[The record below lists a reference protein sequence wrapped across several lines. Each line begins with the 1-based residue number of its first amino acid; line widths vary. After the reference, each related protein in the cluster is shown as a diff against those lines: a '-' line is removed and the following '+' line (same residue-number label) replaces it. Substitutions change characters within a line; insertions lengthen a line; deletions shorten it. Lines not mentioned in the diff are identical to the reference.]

1 MSYND
6 DKRELLKLKQGLIEE
21 SETIKELPHEEN
33 INYEVKGFGKK
44 VANFFYLYK
53 IQIVLITFFAA
64 LAVFL
69 TYSLLSRE
77 QADMRV
83 LVFAESPDTTATLF
97 YRINDFENALEQYT
111 PNYDE
116 NGYTHVEVFSMN
128 LNPQQDTNY
137 YMANQ
142 AKLFGEL
149 KSGVAQLYIAD
160 RSSLETIIGEQKES
174 QAFVDL
180 SALYPDDPNVTDNY
194 YYKVKG
200 STFADALMYLES
212 CPEDLY
218 IVLRSSDFQGV
229 SPYDDKME
237 ENNRRALEVFDNIV
251 NDRKV
256 TAEPQK

>member
-21 SETIKELPHEEN
+21 SEIIKEIPHEEN
-33 INYEVKGFGKK
+33 INYEVKGAGKK
-44 VANFFYLYK
+44 IANFFYHYK
-53 IQIVLITFFAA
+53 IHIVLITFFSA
-64 LAVFL
+64 LAIFL

-77 QADMRV
+77 QADIRV
-83 LVFAESPDTTATLF
+83 LVFAENPDTTATVF
-97 YRINDFENALEQYT
+97 YKINDIEAAIEQYT

-116 NGYTHVEVFSMN
+116 NGYIHAEVFSMN
-128 LNPQQDTNY
+128 MNPQQDANY

-142 AKLFGEL
+142 AKLFGEM

-160 RSSLETIIGEQKES
+160 RSSLEMIIGEQKES

-180 SALYPDDPNVTDNY
+180 SALYPDDPNIVDSY

-200 STFADALMYLES
+200 SSFADALMYMES

-218 IVLRSSDFQGV
+218 IAIRSSDFKGV
-229 SPYDDKME
+229 DPYDDKMA
-237 ENNRRALEVFDNIV
+237 ENHRRAVEVFDNIV
-251 NDRKV
+251 NDRKI
-256 TAEPQK
+256 TAEE

>member
-6 DKRELLKLKQGLIEE
+6 DKRELLKLKQGIIEE

-53 IQIVLITFFAA
+53 IHIVLITFFAA

-69 TYSLLSRE
+69 AYSVLSRE
-77 QADMRV
+77 QADIRV
-83 LVFAESPDTTATLF
+83 LVFAENPDTTATVF
-97 YRINDFENALEQYT
+97 YKINDFETALEQYT

-128 LNPQQDTNY
+128 MNPQQDSNY

-149 KSGVAQLYIAD
+149 KSGTSQFFIAD
-160 RSSLETIIGEQKES
+160 RSSLEMIIGEQKES

-180 SALYPDDPNVTDNY
+180 SALYPDDPSIVDSY
-194 YYKVKG
+194 YYHIKG

-212 CPEDLY
+212 CPDDLY
-218 IVLRSSDFQGV
+218 IAIRSSDFQGV
-229 SPYDDKME
+229 NPYDDEMA
-237 ENNRRALEVFDNIV
+237 ENHRRAVEVFDNIV
-251 NDRKV
+251 NDRKI
-256 TAEPQK
+256 TAEEQT